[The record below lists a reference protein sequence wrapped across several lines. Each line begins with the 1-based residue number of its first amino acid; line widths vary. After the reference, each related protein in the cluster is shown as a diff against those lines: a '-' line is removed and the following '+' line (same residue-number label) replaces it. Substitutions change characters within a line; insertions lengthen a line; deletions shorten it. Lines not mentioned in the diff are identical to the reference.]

1 VGNGVRLAHKR
12 WVLWVVKWAK
22 KENMT
27 NVCSALSTKV
37 PFHHPTWLE
46 GARGSVQS
54 LTQGVW
60 QLSYPW
66 GPGQGVCRGV
76 GGGIPW
82 LSHHLP
88 PLLTLPRLRKDQLR
102 HKRKSWIYQVAGPRL
117 LTKEKEI
124 QIHGARNSEE
134 NRMRFDLEQWTF
146 PSVHGQSLLTH

>member
-1 VGNGVRLAHKR
+1 
-12 WVLWVVKWAK
+12 
-22 KENMT
+22 MT

-76 GGGIPW
+76 GGGIP
-82 LSHHLP
+82 
-88 PLLTLPRLRKDQLR
+88 
-102 HKRKSWIYQVAGPRL
+102 
-117 LTKEKEI
+117 
-124 QIHGARNSEE
+124 
-134 NRMRFDLEQWTF
+134 
-146 PSVHGQSLLTH
+146 